1 MTAGMQAGVVEQSPA
16 QHLAPWLDLLSAP
29 GGGPL
34 ALDARGLVIADEERV
49 VPLSESGIPLF
60 AQWALTEVASQQQQH
75 YDRIAAAYVTN
86 LTYPHTQEY
95 MAYLDRILLERIG
108 GDSLGTVAEL
118 CCGHGEALS
127 LPGLRMERYIGIDV
141 SRNMLEEGRAHA
153 GERKALFVQGDATRV
168 PLGNGSVDTV
178 LMLGGVHH
186 VPDRAGLFSEI
197 ARILKPGGRFIFREP
212 VSDFVLWKA
221 IRAVVYRLSPM
232 LNHDTESPLTYP
244 ETLSALTGARLE
256 LSSYRTCGFL
266 GFCLFMNSDVLVFNR
281 LFRFLPGIRGL
292 TRFSTRLDE
301 AFLDLPGMGRA
312 GLQVVGEA
320 RPARAG

>member
-1 MTAGMQAGVVEQSPA
+1 MTPAGSPSPSCEQTSG
-16 QHLAPWLDLLSAP
+16 LEPWLDLLSAP

-34 ALDARGLVIADEERV
+34 KLNGKELVQVDDGQL
-49 VPLSESGIPLF
+49 VPLSNSGIPLF

-75 YDRIAAAYVTN
+75 YDKIAAAYVAN

-95 MAYLDRILLERIG
+95 MAYLDRVLLERVG
-108 GDSLGTVAEL
+108 EASLGTVAEL

-127 LPGLRMERYIGIDV
+127 LPSLRMERYVGIDV
-141 SRNMLEEGRAHA
+141 SRNMLEEGRARAA
-153 GERKALFVQGDATRV
+153 GREALFVQGDATRV
-168 PLGNGSVDTV
+168 PLRSSSVDTV

-186 VPDRAGLFSEI
+186 VPDRAGLFREI
-197 ARILKPGGRFIFREP
+197 ARILKPDGRFIFREP

-221 IRAVVYRLSPM
+221 IRWVVYRASPM
-232 LNHDTESPLTYP
+232 LNHDTESPLTHSA
-244 ETLSALTGARLE
+244 TLSALTAAGLD
-256 LSSYRTCGFL
+256 LSHYRTCGFL

-292 TRFSTRLDE
+292 TRFSAGLDE
-301 AFLDLPGMGRA
+301 VLLGLPGMSRA

-320 RPARAG
+320 RPVRAA